1 MKDMFKNVNDA
12 GVIMMETI
20 LSLPIYII
28 LLACV
33 FYLGELCLSRLTLT
47 HGERLRLWES
57 GLRHTDNSVAVND
70 IFYFS
75 LPGNTFIGIT
85 ALSPV
90 TNFRSEPSSNG
101 WGEIR
106 TGRASVNT
114 QRSLWS
120 WRTNVSAEN
129 ALSYGNSTTPTQNTL
144 LMTSRNRDNTGNWSN
159 VQLFSRTTSTGRANL
174 YFNNDI
180 RDATEWLTIYR
191 GRWGNIGPTG
201 QTATPMNL
209 YDRTDPFY
217 LNWSR

>member
-1 MKDMFKNVNDA
+1 MFKNVNDA

-57 GLRHTDNSVAVND
+57 GLRHTGISVAVND
-70 IFYFS
+70 IFYFA
-75 LPGNTFIGIT
+75 LPGDTFIGIT

-90 TNFRSEPSSNG
+90 TDFRATPSSNG

-120 WRTNVSAEN
+120 WGTNVSAEN
-129 ALSYGNSTTPTQNTL
+129 AISYGSSTTPPRNL

-174 YFNNDI
+174 YFNTDR
-180 RDATEWLTIYR
+180 RDDTEWLAIYC
-191 GRWGNIGPTG
+191 GRWGSIGPTG
-201 QTATPMNL
+201 QTATSMIS

-217 LNWSR
+217 LRWSR

>member
-85 ALSPV
+85 ALTPV
-90 TNFRSEPSSNG
+90 TDFRSETSSNG

-114 QRSLWS
+114 RRSLWS
-120 WRTNVSAEN
+120 WGANVSAQN
-129 ALSYGNSTTPTQNTL
+129 ATSYGSSTTPPRNTL
-144 LMTSRNRDNTGNWSN
+144 QMSSRDRNSIGNWSN

-174 YFNNDI
+174 YFNDDV
-180 RDATEWLTIYR
+180 RDATEWLAIYR
-191 GRWGNIGPTG
+191 GQWGSIGPTG
-201 QTATPMNL
+201 QTGSSVDL
-209 YDRTDPFY
+209 YDRTDTFY